1 PRGGRPT
8 RARRLTGPGFRQA
21 ATAGVRRGRRSCAAS
36 HGAGVQAGG
45 DGRASH
51 GAGAPPG
58 RGAPR
63 GRGSSRRRQRGVGRG
78 RSCAAGRLARGRGPP
93 PRHPGAAEAAKQRSP
108 KPLTWANAE
117 GEGEGERPARLD
129 GAAARWGGASGGGS
143 GRPGPPMVVIGA
155 ATGGLGRPEDGETG
169 GRKPGRGRGAGEVAF
184 IPSEGPRS
192 TTLGN
197 HRGAGRA
204 PGVTTRRYTS
214 FGPPPGCAGRT
225 TPARP
230 VLKIRHIGH
239 GPFLS
244 ARRPR
249 PVLGSVSTPCEST
262 GQGRR
267 TPPLAVAAGLNL
279 GPVGRRARVGCP
291 PCPFLCRR
299 RRLEPRPRET
309 PRTIAA

>member
-1 PRGGRPT
+1 
-8 RARRLTGPGFRQA
+8 
-21 ATAGVRRGRRSCAAS
+21 
-36 HGAGVQAGG
+36 
-45 DGRASH
+45 
-51 GAGAPPG
+51 
-58 RGAPR
+58 
-63 GRGSSRRRQRGVGRG
+63 
-78 RSCAAGRLARGRGPP
+78 
-93 PRHPGAAEAAKQRSP
+93 
-108 KPLTWANAE
+108 
-117 GEGEGERPARLD
+117 
-129 GAAARWGGASGGGS
+129 
-143 GRPGPPMVVIGA
+143 MVVIGA
-155 ATGGLGRPEDGETG
+155 ASGGLGRPEDGETG

-309 PRTIAA
+309 PRTIAAPGPPLAVAARLKPRPVGRRARPGRSARRFLCRRRPLEPSPRETPCSPGPPASSLRGGRRRPAGRGRSAGSEGGAGP